1 LPSFEDGL
9 AHSPSGTRD
18 DPRIIIVDAV
28 PWRVYERSLVY
39 DRRSTPTLV
48 FECDSVIRR
57 IRAFPERWQDL
68 DDAALF
74 RLSVGR

>member
-1 LPSFEDGL
+1 LGNQ
-9 AHSPSGTRD
+9 PSGTKD

-28 PWRVYERSLVY
+28 PWHVYERSIVY

-57 IRAFPERWQDL
+57 VRTFPENWQTL
-68 DDAALF
+68 DDAVLF
-74 RLSVGR
+74 ALSVGR

>member
-1 LPSFEDGL
+1 LG
-9 AHSPSGTRD
+9 HSPSGTKD

-28 PWRVYERSLVY
+28 PWRVYERSVVY
-39 DRRSTPTLV
+39 DRRSTSTLI

-57 IRAFPERWQDL
+57 LRFFPENWQEL

-74 RLSVGR
+74 ALSVGR